1 MYTMIH
7 HISLCIIIAHLF
19 LFRSLNQKP
28 PLDTLGSI
36 FVPTTELFLSIV
48 GELRTWEKGVDLMS
62 KALTLKRSL
71 IETFRTELSSLNHL

>member
-1 MYTMIH
+1 MTTG
-7 HISLCIIIAHLF
+7 F
-19 LFRSLNQKP
+19 GKP
-28 PLDTLGSI
+28 ATGMAPRYTLGSI